1 VSAAAGAAALVMA
14 RAPVPGRCKTRLEP
28 LLGPEGCAR
37 LQAGLV
43 RRAAAWAHEVAP
55 GAAWLAFTPPDRE
68 DDLRALVPLGTR
80 LIAQEGAD
88 LGERLTAASAR
99 VLAEHPGPLLIV
111 GTDLPRLSARHAA
124 AALSDLADGC
134 EVSLGPALDGGWY
147 LMGVRRPQPAL
158 FALPSDAWGGPEVWT
173 LTIAAAETGRLPLGL
188 LRAERDLDTPK
199 DAQAMLAD
207 PMLPPDIA
215 ELLRP
220 R

>member
-1 VSAAAGAAALVMA
+1 MSAAAGAAALIMA

-37 LQAGLV
+37 LQAGLI

-55 GAAWLAFTPPDRE
+55 GAVWLAFDPPDRE
-68 DDLRALVPLGTR
+68 EELRALVPAGTR
-80 LIAQEGAD
+80 LLAQEGED
-88 LGERLTAASAR
+88 LGQRLTAASAR
-99 VLAEHPGPLLIV
+99 VLGEHPGPLLIA

-147 LMGVRRPQPAL
+147 LMGLRERQPAL
-158 FALPSDAWGGPEVWT
+158 FALPTEAWGGPEVWT
-173 LTIAAAETGRLPLGL
+173 LTLAAAQAGSLPLGL
-188 LRAERDLDTPK
+188 LRAERDLDTPE

-207 PMLPPDIA
+207 PGLPPDVA
-215 ELLRP
+215 DLLRP